1 MLQKVLFP
9 VLLLGCLAYVEVL
22 ACNGYKAKVVKM
34 ENCAGDDAIIS
45 VDPDFSVKLN
55 KKCELVPIGC
65 VNNKA
70 FTTATAKYKV
80 QKDGIVM
87 KEGKMDLCSAVE
99 EVSSE
104 AKDMLK
110 VFGAP
115 SSCPVAEE
123 KICSNNHSVDL
134 SKYKAMLSM
143 ARGHLIIDSE
153 IKHDTGKSCFH
164 AEINITKS

>member
-1 MLQKVLFP
+1 MLPNF
-9 VLLLGCLAYVEVL
+9 VLLLLSCVAFDVAL
-22 ACNGYKAKVVKM
+22 ACNGYKAKIVKM
-34 ENCAGDDAIIS
+34 ENCAGEEGIIQ
-45 VDPDFSVKLN
+45 VDEGFGVKLN
-55 KKCELVPIGC
+55 KKCELVPTGC
-65 VNNKA
+65 FSNKA
-70 FTTATAKYKV
+70 FGTAVAKYKV

-87 KEGKMDLCSAVE
+87 KEGKLDLCAAVDQVSA
-99 EVSSE
+99 E

-123 KICSNNHSVDL
+123 KICANDHTVDL
-134 SKYKAMLSM
+134 SKYKAMLGM

-164 AEINITKS
+164 AEVEIVKK